1 MIETSHSNHSK
12 LHVKLWFPSNGIPS
26 DGRKIFCE
34 KFIDNPRHRLRIVEM
49 QVMAALQ
56 LSVHKVGIVF
66 SENLR
71 KIQNHYFYLKLLIHA
86 NLQQFVII
94 LV

>member
-1 MIETSHSNHSK
+1 MIETSHSRHSK
-12 LHVKLWFPSNGIPS
+12 LHVKLWFPPDGIPS
-26 DGRKIFCE
+26 DGRKIFCK

-56 LSVHKVGIVF
+56 LSVHKVGVVF

-71 KIQNHYFYLKLLIHA
+71 
-86 NLQQFVII
+86 II
-94 LV
+94 